1 MRKRQGKLI
10 GKKEVKFS
18 LFANKMVVYVES
30 LWDKKLLELIRVFG
44 KVMGNKV
51 ILRNEREMKHF
62 NLLRFCLGGGK
73 EYFISLTQTQS

>member
-30 LWDKKLLELIRVFG
+30 LWDKKFLELIRVFG

-51 ILRNEREMKHF
+51 ILRNEREMKH
-62 NLLRFCLGGGK
+62 L
-73 EYFISLTQTQS
+73 ST